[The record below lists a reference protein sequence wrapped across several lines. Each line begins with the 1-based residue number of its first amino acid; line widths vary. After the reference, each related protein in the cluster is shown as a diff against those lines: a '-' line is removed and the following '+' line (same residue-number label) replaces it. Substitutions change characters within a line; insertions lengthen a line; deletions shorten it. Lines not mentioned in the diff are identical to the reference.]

1 MAPRKTTSV
10 DKVYSYG
17 RSFPQGRVRDE
28 QAEHRV
34 RHDPSPDV
42 AHAPVHSDH
51 RTYDPHV
58 DGVDLGRDTF
68 DQTHPA
74 YQKPQ
79 DRESQQA
86 PTYDNDTP
94 NGWLR
99 GGGADGGMKPT
110 FDRSPPRNRMRR

>member
-28 QAEHRV
+28 HAEHRV
-34 RHDPSPDV
+34 KHDPSPDV

-51 RTYDPHV
+51 RTFNRTEHD
-58 DGVDLGRDTF
+58 VDLGRDTF

-79 DRESQQA
+79 DRELQFRRRIMTTTRQ
-86 PTYDNDTP
+86 TT
-94 NGWLR
+94 
-99 GGGADGGMKPT
+99 GGAAVALT
-110 FDRSPPRNRMRR
+110 AA